1 MHWQDF
7 PSDTG
12 GSSVMSPLLAIGG
25 IKKCMTHFKTK
36 KKGRAIERAACKW
49 CLGGGNAMN
58 GARGEARRDIL

>member
-1 MHWQDF
+1 
-7 PSDTG
+7 
-12 GSSVMSPLLAIGG
+12 MSPLLAIGG